1 MAEVPLIDV
10 SPAMPDETDPAAMA
24 AVAEAIDQACRSVGF
39 FSIVGHGVDA
49 GLADR
54 LDRLARE
61 FFLLPD
67 DEKAEISM
75 DRGGRAWRGWF
86 PVFGELTSGRPD
98 RKEGLYVGE
107 EHPEDHPLVQAGE
120 PLHGHN
126 LFPAHPAGLGDAVMD
141 WFAEMTRVGHRLM
154 RAFDVA
160 LGLPAGWI
168 ATNLTADP
176 VRLFRIFHY
185 PAGDTSDWGV
195 GEHTDYG
202 LLTLLAQDDRG
213 GLQVHTGSTWLDVPP
228 VPGALVCNVGDMLE
242 LMTGGLWR
250 STPHRVRNTSGRMR
264 LSFPFFFDPSWDA
277 QVQPLPGCEPD
288 PSRPVRRRWDGSDL
302 LAYRGTYGGY
312 LRSKVSKVFPDLG
325 AQTEVLT
332 PGQP

>member
-1 MAEVPLIDV
+1 MTEIPLIDV
-10 SPAMPDETDPAAMA
+10 SPAMAPSASAAD
-24 AVAEAIDQACRSVGF
+24 VATVARTIDRACRSVGF
-39 FSIVGHGVDA
+39 FSIVGHG
-49 GLADR
+49 ADPALFAR
-54 LDRLARE
+54 LDALARD
-61 FFLLPD
+61 FFRRPD

-75 DRGGRAWRGWF
+75 ERGGRAWRGWF

-107 EHPEDHPLVQAGE
+107 DHPPDHPLVVAGE
-120 PLHGHN
+120 PLHGAN
-126 LFPAHPAGLGDAVMD
+126 LFPARPAGLGSTVMA
-141 WFAEMTRVGHRLM
+141 WFAEMTRIGHQLM
-154 RAFDVA
+154 RIFEVA
-160 LGLPAGWI
+160 LGLPDRWI

-202 LLTLLAQDDRG
+202 LVTLLAQDDCG
-213 GLQVHTGSTWLDVPP
+213 GLQVHTGSAWLEVPP
-228 VPGALVCNVGDMLE
+228 VSGALVCNVGDMLE

-312 LRSKVSKVFPDLG
+312 LRSKVARVFPDLD
-325 AQTEVLT
+325 AQVSDSA
-332 PGQP
+332 GR